1 MSIHRR
7 ATKPLTR
14 GETGKQSLGDE
25 TLNWLDRKL
34 TEIDDKLRS
43 MELASRQ
50 AFTREEQHEESD

>member
-25 TLNWLDRKL
+25 SLNWLDRKL
-34 TEIDDKLRS
+34 AEIDDKLKS
-43 MELASRQ
+43 LELASLQ
-50 AFTREEQHEESD
+50 ALTRKD